1 MLTSTPVSLWL
12 GAAGYCTH
20 PEVLTI
26 RGGTLR
32 PVAFPA
38 GFACIR
44 HPQHGLILFDTGY
57 SSRFFTE
64 TASLPQAAYR
74 YITPVVYEEQDS
86 AVYQLGSMGM
96 DATDVQYVI
105 LSHFHGDHIAA
116 VRDFPNARFIYLWES
131 YEAVRRLGTLRAVK
145 AGFLSGLLPEDWLQR
160 SLPFYRKDLVYP
172 ETSVQAQ
179 STSGRPSVSK
189 ETSVSRDPAVFGQSY
204 GPMHDLFGDGSL
216 WAVELSGHAE
226 GMIGLL
232 LSTASHDYLLCADTV
247 WSSRALRENRRPHP
261 LAGLIMSDRREY
273 VRSMDRLREWSDMNP
288 ELRIV
293 PSHCREVLAEWGGK
307 WLT

>member
-1 MLTSTPVSLWL
+1 MLTSMPVSLWL

-44 HPQHGLILFDTGY
+44 HPQHGPILFDTGY
-57 SSRFFTE
+57 SSRFFEE
-64 TASLPQAAYR
+64 TASFPQAAYR
-74 YITPVVYEEQDS
+74 HITPVVYEDEDS
-86 AVYQLGSMGM
+86 AARQLDGMGI
-96 DATDVQYVI
+96 DAADVRYVV

-116 VRDFPNARFIYLWES
+116 VRDFPNARFIYLAES
-131 YEAVRRLGTLRAVK
+131 YEAVKRLGTLRAVK
-145 AGFLSGLLPEDWLQR
+145 AGFLSGLLPEDWEQR
-160 SLPFYRKDLVYP
+160 SLPFSRQEFRYRPVP
-172 ETSVQAQ
+172 A
-179 STSGRPSVSK
+179 SK
-189 ETSVSRDPAVFGQSY
+189 TDHSAELAAY
-204 GPMHDLFGDGSL
+204 GPLHDLFGDGSL
-216 WAVELSGHAE
+216 LAVELSGHAE
-226 GMIGLL
+226 GMIGLFV
-232 LSTASHDYLLCADTV
+232 STNNDDYLLCADTV

-273 VRSMDRLREWSDMNP
+273 VRSMERLRSWSMANP
-288 ELRIV
+288 ALRIV
-293 PSHCREVLAEWGGK
+293 PSHCREVLTDWGGR